1 MKAAVFKN
9 YGPPEVLHIED
20 RAKPIPSK
28 NQVLIRNY
36 ATSVNS
42 ADWRIRK
49 PNPSAVRLFFGL
61 FRPMKSKQIL
71 GAVFAGVIEQT
82 GEEVKKFKVG
92 DRVFGMTGLV
102 MGTYAEYVRIKEDGP
117 IGIIPDKFSFND
129 AASIPFGASSSLHF
143 LRKAAISKG
152 QTILIYGASGAL
164 GTAAI
169 QLAKHFGAEVTAVC
183 SAANKDLVLSIGAD
197 HHLDYNSTEF
207 RSLNKRYDIV
217 YETVNKLPFRDCLNY
232 LREKGTLIMASAGIS
247 ETFKGL
253 LSNISGKHRVI
264 TGTALEKPEE
274 IIYLQ
279 NLMMNGGIKA
289 VIDKIYNLKDI
300 AEAHRYV
307 ESGHK
312 KGSVVIEIV

>member
-207 RSLNKRYDIV
+207 TSLNKRYDIV